1 MLITEKI
8 YILEHTAKTPQLQLY
23 VREFF
28 CENGLTLYT
37 WPGGVLLAAFVA
49 SRSNE
54 FFGSSCLELGS
65 GTGLP
70 AIVAAKIGAK
80 HCVLTERNDTQILTN
95 LRLMVTTNNVSHC
108 TTVMALDWHQH
119 DLATLCTMTTVDFIL
134 GADVFYSSEDFDPV
148 LSIVETMTRVNPQ
161 TIFYTT
167 YQERSSR
174 RTLCPLLDK
183 YGLQAEVIPLSS
195 FLHSGHETGFSN
207 VCISFDSLM
216 LLKIVRKADS
226 S

>member
-8 YILEHTAKTPQLQLY
+8 YVLEQTAKTPRLQLY
-23 VREFF
+23 AREFF
-28 CENGLTLYT
+28 CDNGLTLFT
-37 WPGGVLLAAFVA
+37 WPGGILLAAFIA
-49 SRSNE
+49 SRSDE
-54 FFGSSCLELGS
+54 FLGSCCLELGS

-80 HCVLTERNDTQILTN
+80 HSILTERNDTHILTN
-95 LRLMVTTNNVSHC
+95 LRSIVTTNDVSHC
-108 TTVMALDWHQH
+108 TTVMALDWHHH
-119 DLATLCTMTTVDFIL
+119 DLATLCTTTTIDFIL

-148 LSIVETMTRVNPQ
+148 LSIVETMMCANPQ

-174 RTLCPLLDK
+174 RTLCPHLEK

-195 FLHSGHETGFSN
+195 FMHLEHETGFCDG
-207 VCISFDSLM
+207 CITFDSLM
-216 LLKIVRKADS
+216 LLKIIRKTDS